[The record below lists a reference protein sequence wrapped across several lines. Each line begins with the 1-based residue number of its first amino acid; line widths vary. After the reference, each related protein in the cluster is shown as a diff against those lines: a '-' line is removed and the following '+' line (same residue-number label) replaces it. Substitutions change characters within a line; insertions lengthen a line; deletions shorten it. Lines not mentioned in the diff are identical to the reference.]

1 MITAAEAA
9 QFVLGATAFAAGP
22 TIAAVRQ
29 ETRRRRRAFE
39 RALAIT
45 PGRALPVS
53 HRAAPG
59 RPPTY
64 PRWRHGRPASY
75 QGWRHRRPRTM
86 PWTGWRLP
94 LLPARR
100 AVALAGAR

>member
-1 MITAAEAA
+1 MITIAPHEAA
-9 QFVLGATAFAAGP
+9 LIVGYAAAFAAGP
-22 TIAAVRQ
+22 VGAVLEDR
-29 ETRRRRRAFE
+29 RARRRRAFE

-45 PGRALPVS
+45 PGRALAVS

-64 PRWRHGRPASY
+64 SR
-75 QGWRHRRPRTM
+75 WRHRRPRTL
-86 PWTGWRLP
+86 PWTAWRLP

-100 AVALAGAR
+100 ALTLVGAR

>member
-1 MITAAEAA
+1 MITTAVAAE
-9 QFVLGATAFAAGP
+9 VLMTATAFAAGP
-22 TIAAVRQ
+22 VIAVVQQ

-45 PGRALPVS
+45 PGRALAVS

-59 RPPTY
+59 RPPTF
-64 PRWRHGRPASY
+64 PR
-75 QGWRHRRPRTM
+75 WRHRRPRTL
-86 PWTGWRLP
+86 PWPAWRLP

-100 AVALAGAR
+100 ALTLVGAR